1 MPSLQRDALQV
12 EISTAGYYELVARA
26 RELGLP
32 DTGGVDE
39 LRASLYKYYGLEA
52 PPAPGKG
59 RIVTIEKAGQASF
72 AKVEEGEGGIVRA
85 SGGVILTLVETN
97 GDTHRIRADSIV
109 FDRERSTLTARGKVR
124 YERKSGSTTDIF
136 AGEAL
141 SANLD
146 DWSGVFIDGK
156 MRKAGGIASSGERG
170 LMISAD
176 TILSRST
183 DMMVL
188 ENGVIS
194 SSDADDPHYAIRA
207 KHVWILGD
215 KELAFSNAVF
225 SLGNVPV
232 LWLPFFYYPGDEI
245 VFHPV
250 IGYRNREGTYVQ
262 TTVYLIGQKP
272 PSTDTTS
279 VLSMTTTGPA
289 QATQLKGLFLRNVPG
304 PPPKDVGSLK
314 TIFDLYSNL
323 GGFAGLQGSFP
334 KLSFLGKTDLF
345 TGIGLSR
352 SLFLE
357 SSGAYSPYDAASNY
371 SSVWNSSDFLNLDLP
386 FRYAFD
392 FSTAMQLGGFTAT
405 LALPIYS
412 DPYID
417 YDFRYRSEDMNWF
430 KLLSSTTDDPTLAPP
445 ILSQLYPKL
454 DASLTLT
461 PKSLDPWLQSVN
473 IAHFG
478 TWMTLLTKTDTTLYA
493 DNPTNQST
501 LAPVDP
507 RYQFFYP
514 SVFRPIDTTATFHG
528 SFLGGQTAATPSAS
542 DKSTASAAAIELR
555 DPWVEAPD
563 DQTQTSNPASTG
575 DASATTAQEESAAPA
590 AANSPAAPEEAAA
603 PANASATTFRLL
615 GSAPSTT
622 ETKPSSWAGTA
633 TWTLT
638 PSMYYE
644 DHFRSDWINSDNT
657 SDYWQNP
664 SQIAFNDLLY
674 GLLSYNVASSIDTT
688 AAYGDYLSSS
698 LSLTYA
704 DQAQKRPVDTADPTT
719 AASYDL
725 ADNLY
730 TSRSVGGI
738 AKMGFKPF
746 ADSWLWSP
754 TSLNWEMDSTIYG
767 MKYDTTLATPDFTEN
782 WLSWDP
788 SSITTHNLTLDLAAR
803 PGGLTQSLAL
813 VASLPPTLESYSA
826 QLGLSAGFSTF
837 NVQSRMYRSAVG
849 ADFSFDPITAALTVG
864 TAPGP
869 ALTDNAV
876 YDATGVGWVS
886 NTAGLS
892 WGPVSASL
900 TQAQTT
906 SYTPELG
913 TGWVPVGTQT
923 FFAPT
928 ALAISIA
935 PQLKSAT
942 DVTMVTSSVSPLWTL
957 APSLSLTQSLVR
969 FSESTLTFS
978 LSASIK
984 IGSELNVTFASVSQ
998 NSQAWRYYAGL
1009 FDSQLSQAGLS
1020 SATYQINPITDIWQS
1035 LSIWDP
1041 NSLANTLFKLK
1052 SLSVTLARDLEDWT
1066 LSATVSTTPYYT
1078 GTTYTLDTKISIILA
1093 WKDMSA
1099 IQSTI
1104 NYDSN
1109 PVAPATSITY

>member
-1 MPSLQRDALQV
+1 MPSLQLDALQV
-12 EISTAGYYELVARA
+12 EISTAGYYQLVARA

-52 PPAPGKG
+52 PAAPGKG

-97 GDTHRIRADSIV
+97 GDTHRIQADSIV

-141 SANLD
+141 SASLD

-156 MRKAGGIASSGERG
+156 MRKAGGIASSGDRG

-183 DMMVL
+183 DFMVL

-194 SSDADDPHYAIRA
+194 SSEADDPHYAIRA

-225 SLGNVPV
+225 SLGNVPI

-250 IGYRNREGTYVQ
+250 IGYRNREGTYIQ
-262 TTVYLIGQKP
+262 TTIYLIGQKP
-272 PSTDTTS
+272 PATNTTS
-279 VLSMTTTGPA
+279 VLSMTSTGPA
-289 QATQLKGLFLRNVPG
+289 QATQLKGLFLRTVPG

-357 SSGAYSPYDAASNY
+357 STGAYSPYDVADNY
-371 SSVWNSSDFLNLDLP
+371 SSVWNSSDFLNFPLP
-386 FRYAFD
+386 FRYALD
-392 FSTAMQLGGFTAT
+392 FSTAMQLGGFSAT

-417 YDFRYRSEDMNWF
+417 TDFRYRSEDMNWF

-461 PKSLDPWLQSVN
+461 PKSTDPWLQSIN

-478 TWMTLLTKTDTTLYA
+478 TWMTLLTKTDSTSLYVG
-493 DNPTNQST
+493 NPYQSA
-501 LAPVDP
+501 LEQVDP

-528 SFLGGQTAATPSAS
+528 SFVGGPAAATPAAS
-542 DKSTASAAAIELR
+542 DKSTASATAIELR
-555 DPWVEAPD
+555 DPWADTTDADKEASSP
-563 DQTQTSNPASTG
+563 TSAGEASG
-575 DASATTAQEESAAPA
+575 SATPEGSAAPA
-590 AANSPAAPEEAAA
+590 EANAPATPAEAAA
-603 PANASATTFRLL
+603 PVNALATTFRLP
-615 GSAPSTT
+615 GGAPSTT
-622 ETKPSSWAGTA
+622 AAKSSSWAGTA

-644 DHFRSDWINSDNT
+644 DRFRSDWINSDNT
-657 SDYWQNP
+657 SGYWQSP
-664 SQIAFNDLLY
+664 SQIDFHNFLY
-674 GLLSYNVASSIDTT
+674 GLLSYNVASSIDTS

-738 AKMGFKPF
+738 AKLGFKPF
-746 ADSWLWSP
+746 VDSWLWSP
-754 TSLNWEMDSTIYG
+754 TSLGWEMDSTIYG

-837 NVQSRMYRSAVG
+837 TVQSRMYRSAVG
-849 ADFSFDPITAALTVG
+849 AVFSFDPITAALTIG
-864 TAPGP
+864 TVPWP
-869 ALTDNAV
+869 VLTDNAV

-886 NTAGLS
+886 NTTGLS
-892 WGPVSASL
+892 WGPFSTSL

-906 SYTPELG
+906 QYTPGIG
-913 TGWVPVGTQT
+913 TGWVAVGTQT
-923 FFAPT
+923 SFAPT
-928 ALAISIA
+928 ALAIS
-935 PQLKSAT
+935 
-942 DVTMVTSSVSPLWTL
+942 L
-957 APSLSLTQSLVR
+957 APS
-969 FSESTLTFS
+969 
-978 LSASIK
+978 
-984 IGSELNVTFASVSQ
+984 
-998 NSQAWRYYAGL
+998 
-1009 FDSQLSQAGLS
+1009 
-1020 SATYQINPITDIWQS
+1020 
-1035 LSIWDP
+1035 
-1041 NSLANTLFKLK
+1041 
-1052 SLSVTLARDLEDWT
+1052 
-1066 LSATVSTTPYYT
+1066 
-1078 GTTYTLDTKISIILA
+1078 
-1093 WKDMSA
+1093 
-1099 IQSTI
+1099 
-1104 NYDSN
+1104 
-1109 PVAPATSITY
+1109 